1 MLSYPKQLQRVQP
14 KMPDNWI
21 PTFTHLS
28 TLEPDANP
36 ILDPNL
42 YRNSKDTPLKPSLKS
57 NTNDVPKLN

>member
-36 ILDPNL
+36 ILDPDL
-42 YRNSKDTPLKPSLKS
+42 YRNSNYTPLKPS
-57 NTNDVPKLN
+57 